1 MTPRNG
7 KNTFFRKFF
16 DIRRKV
22 SERRMFKY
30 NGIKSKKDM
39 KRLNKLFI
47 IAACSLGTIS
57 LTSCLGDD
65 DNGSGITDEVYE
77 SYLANISGIFYG
89 NGTDWRYENKIYFF
103 NEDLEG
109 TTVDEKT
116 DSVKIQT
123 VEFSKRDTTFTIHG
137 VPTKVLAKEI
147 SDSNKDLK
155 EAIENVGTTD
165 ITGKFDFYNIGNVA
179 SYFVW
184 PSPVTFSNLTY
195 GGKSH
200 EVKILFFA
208 PSAGVYGYTTGNR
221 YQAVNFS
228 LSVGAIYVDGAPKET
243 IYNGSGTQL
252 DELKSILTVSATR

>member
-1 MTPRNG
+1 M
-7 KNTFFRKFF
+7 
-16 DIRRKV
+16 
-22 SERRMFKY
+22 
-30 NGIKSKKDM
+30 
-39 KRLNKLFI
+39 
-47 IAACSLGTIS
+47 
-57 LTSCLGDD
+57 
-65 DNGSGITDEVYE
+65 YE

-165 ITGKFDFYNIGNVA
+165 ITGRFDFYNIGNVA